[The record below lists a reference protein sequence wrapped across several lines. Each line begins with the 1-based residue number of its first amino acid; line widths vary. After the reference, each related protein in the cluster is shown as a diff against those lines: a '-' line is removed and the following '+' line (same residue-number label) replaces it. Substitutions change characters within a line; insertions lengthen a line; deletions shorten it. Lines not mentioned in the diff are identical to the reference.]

1 MRIRTLVAAAA
12 LVLTLS
18 AQAQRGIDNPMT
30 RAVLQVYEKQLQED
44 PTDWET
50 WMARANEYYMHSE
63 YLRSLNDID
72 NALKYIPESKKAERF
87 DALLLRANIYTET
100 GRAAEA
106 LNDLNSAVALQP
118 SSYVALYLRANTLY
132 TLERYDEAEAD
143 YKRLQR
149 INPRSPDALVGLA
162 RIAVKENNLGT
173 ATELLDQAVAVEP
186 NNSEYYVRR
195 ADVRKQMGLT
205 RDAVDDLILAVSIN
219 SDDSRAIQHLVDM
232 GKTDYPT
239 VIAGLT
245 SAMQQAPRVGMFPY
259 IRGVIAQAHYN
270 YKAALE
276 DFKAIND
283 KQLYNYHGIYA
294 SMAECQLALG
304 RYNEALESIET
315 AISMD
320 PNSAGHFILKAQI
333 LRALGRAAEAFDIAL
348 KASVMNGGS
357 NEALVEMGLCRAA
370 EGKWQEAAD
379 LFGEASLENPDSPE
393 LLMLRAWVLGKHL
406 NQPVAAAGFYSQVA
420 DLEGWDLDNVRSL
433 KGFALLLNGDK
444 EQAERWMDNI
454 LNTVEDKDG
463 FIHYMGAC
471 FYATAGDNE
480 RAIALARK
488 SIELG
493 YANYYDWMTLNDGLC
508 TVAPLRDDLT
518 FLRLVDQHKIL
529 WD

>member
-1 MRIRTLVAAAA
+1 
-12 LVLTLS
+12 
-18 AQAQRGIDNPMT
+18 
-30 RAVLQVYEKQLQED
+30 
-44 PTDWET
+44 
-50 WMARANEYYMHSE
+50 
-63 YLRSLNDID
+63 
-72 NALKYIPESKKAERF
+72 
-87 DALLLRANIYTET
+87 
-100 GRAAEA
+100 
-106 LNDLNSAVALQP
+106 
-118 SSYVALYLRANTLY
+118 
-132 TLERYDEAEAD
+132 
-143 YKRLQR
+143 
-149 INPRSPDALVGLA
+149 
-162 RIAVKENNLGT
+162 
-173 ATELLDQAVAVEP
+173 
-186 NNSEYYVRR
+186 
-195 ADVRKQMGLT
+195 
-205 RDAVDDLILAVSIN
+205 
-219 SDDSRAIQHLVDM
+219 
-232 GKTDYPT
+232 
-239 VIAGLT
+239 
-245 SAMQQAPRVGMFPY
+245 
-259 IRGVIAQAHYN
+259 
-270 YKAALE
+270 
-276 DFKAIND
+276 
-283 KQLYNYHGIYA
+283 
-294 SMAECQLALG
+294 
-304 RYNEALESIET
+304 
-315 AISMD
+315 
-320 PNSAGHFILKAQI
+320 
-333 LRALGRAAEAFDIAL
+333 
-348 KASVMNGGS
+348 MNGGS

-444 EQAERWMDNI
+444 EQAVRWMDNI

>member
-1 MRIRTLVAAAA
+1 MRIRTFAAAA
-12 LVLTLS
+12 TLVLTLT
-18 AQAQRGIDNPMT
+18 AQAQSGIDNPMT

-44 PTDWET
+44 PSDWET

-63 YLRSLNDID
+63 YLRSLNDVD
-72 NALKYIPESKKAERF
+72 NALKYIPENKKAERF

-100 GRAAEA
+100 GRDAEA
-106 LNDLNSAVALQP
+106 LNDLNSAVALMP

-132 TLERYDEAEAD
+132 SLGRYDEASAD

-149 INPRSPDALVGLA
+149 INQRSSDALVGLA

-173 ATELLDQAVAVEP
+173 ANELLDQAVAMDP

-195 ADVRKQMGLT
+195 ADVRKQIGLT

-219 SDDSRAIQHLVDM
+219 SDDSRAIQHLVDL
-232 GKTDYPT
+232 GKSDYPT

-245 SAMQQAPRVGMFPY
+245 SAIQQAPRVGMFPY

-270 YKAALE
+270 YKAALD

-294 SMAECQLALG
+294 SIAECQLALG
-304 RYNEALESIET
+304 RYKDALENIET

-320 PNSAGHFILKAQI
+320 PNTARHFILKAQI
-333 LRALGRAAEAFDIAL
+333 LRALDKPAEAFDIAL

-357 NEALVEMGLCRAA
+357 NEALVEMGLCRAG

-406 NQPVAAAGFYSQVA
+406 NQPVAAAGFYGQVV

-433 KGFALLLNGDK
+433 KGFAQLLNGDR
-444 EQAERWMDNI
+444 EQAVKWIENI
-454 LNTVEDKDG
+454 LATITDKDG
-463 FIHYMGAC
+463 FVHYMGAC
-471 FYATAGDNE
+471 FYTVAGDNE
-480 RAIALARK
+480 RAIALADK
-488 SIELG
+488 AMELG

-508 TVAPLRDDLT
+508 TVALLRDDLS
-518 FLRLVDQHKIL
+518 FLRLIEKYKYL
-529 WD
+529 WN